1 MLQFYQIPCRGPAR
15 APWLLCI
22 AGLLGPAVAQA
33 EDAALAEVTVVG
45 ATPLPGLGVSRAQV
59 AAPVASRNAAALQH
73 SQRATLGEFLER
85 ELGSVHI
92 NDMQGNALQADVNYR
107 GYTASPL
114 LGTPQGLSV
123 YLDGMRM
130 NQPFGDVVSWDAL
143 PRSALATLTLMPGSN
158 PLFGL
163 NTLGGALAL
172 TTKDGLSHP
181 GTAIETGYGSD
192 QRRRLGFEHGGSAAN
207 GLNWFVT
214 GNWMKENGWREH
226 SPSETRQ
233 LFAKLGWSG
242 ERTDLAAAL
251 GWADNTL
258 TGNGLQ
264 DARLL
269 ARDYRSVYTQPDET
283 DNRSAWLNLT
293 GKHQLN
299 DRVQLSGNA
308 YARRLSRLSSS
319 TLNGDIN
326 EDSLDQQVYLLRTS
340 TADRNALS
348 KAGYSNLPSQNETAA
363 NTPFPYWRCLAQTA
377 LADEPAEKC
386 NGLLNRTRTRQTQ
399 YGFSG
404 QFTLQDTGN
413 QFTAGLGYDASRVR
427 FSQTSQFGYLN
438 PDRSVTP
445 VNFFADGTEIDDS
458 GVPVDSRVNLSGRTR
473 TWSLFATD
481 TLTLAEHWHLTLSAR
496 WNQTRLSVRD
506 HITPGGGA
514 GSMDGDH
521 RFSRV
526 NPAAGLSYA
535 PSANLTAWLGYN
547 QGSRAPSVVELGCAD
562 PSNPCRLPNAMASD
576 PALRQVVT
584 HTWEAGVRGKFTPNL
599 RWQLGGFR
607 ADSRDD
613 ILFVAARQS
622 GSGYFKNVDRTR
634 RQGVELG
641 LSGEHGA
648 FNWGLDYTYL
658 DATYQSAETLT
669 AAANSSQDASGNIRV
684 QPGDRL
690 PLTPRHL
697 VKLRADYR
705 FSPQW
710 QAGVAMRAVA
720 GSLARG
726 NENGQHQSDGVYN
739 LGPGRSA
746 GYAVWDLTGEYRPTT
761 QLTVFG
767 QVNNVFDRRYATAAQ
782 LGATGFTSAGNF
794 VARPFAAVGGK
805 YPLMHATF
813 YAPGAP
819 RSFWLGVRYE
829 FDKVAQKD

>member
-45 ATPLPGLGVSRAQV
+45 ATPLPGLGLSRAQV
-59 AAPVASRNAAALQH
+59 AAPVVSRNAAALQH

-299 DRVQLSGNA
+299 DRVQLAGNA
-308 YARRLSRLSSS
+308 YARRLSSS
-319 TLNGDIN
+319 TLNGDLN

-458 GVPVDSRVNLSGRTR
+458 GVPVDSRVKLSGRTR

-613 ILFVAARQS
+613 ILFVASRQS

-746 GYAVWDLTGEYRPTT
+746 GYAVWDLTGEYRPTA

-782 LGATGFTSAGNF
+782 LGATGFTSDGNF

>member
-181 GTAIETGYGSD
+181 GTSIETGYGSD

-299 DRVQLSGNA
+299 DRVQLAGNA
-308 YARRLSRLSSS
+308 YARRLSSS
-319 TLNGDIN
+319 TLNGDLN
-326 EDSLDQQVYLLRTS
+326 EDSLDQQVYLQRTS

-562 PSNPCRLPNAMASD
+562 PADPCRLPNAMASD

-669 AAANSSQDASGNIRV
+669 AAANSSQDASGNIHV

-782 LGATGFTSAGNF
+782 LGATGFTSDGNF

>member
-22 AGLLGPAVAQA
+22 AGLLGPVVAQA
-33 EDAALAEVTVVG
+33 EDATLAEVTVVG

-207 GLNWFVT
+207 GLNWFFT

-233 LFAKLGWSG
+233 LFARLGWSG

-308 YARRLSRLSSS
+308 YARRLSSS
-319 TLNGDIN
+319 TLNGDLN
-326 EDSLDQQVYLLRTS
+326 EDSLDQQVYLQRTS

-562 PSNPCRLPNAMASD
+562 PTNPCRLPNAMASD

-613 ILFVAARQS
+613 ILFVASRQS

-767 QVNNVFDRRYATAAQ
+767 QVNNVFDRRYASAAQ
-782 LGATGFTSAGNF
+782 LGATGLTSDGNF

>member
-299 DRVQLSGNA
+299 DRVQLAGNA
-308 YARRLSRLSSS
+308 YARRLSSS
-319 TLNGDIN
+319 TLNGDLN
-326 EDSLDQQVYLLRTS
+326 EDSLDQQVYLQRTS

-445 VNFFADGTEIDDS
+445 VNFFADGREIDDS

-584 HTWEAGVRGKFTPNL
+584 HTWEAGVRGKFTPDL

-613 ILFVAARQS
+613 ILFVASRQS

-697 VKLRADYR
+697 FKLRADYR

-782 LGATGFTSAGNF
+782 LGATGFTSDGNF
-794 VARPFAAVGGK
+794 VARPFAAVGSK

>member
-1 MLQFYQIPCRGPAR
+1 MAMLQFYQIPCRGPAR

-45 ATPLPGLGVSRAQV
+45 ATPLPGLGLSRAQV
-59 AAPVASRNAAALQH
+59 AAPVVSRNAAALQH

-308 YARRLSRLSSS
+308 YARRLSSS

-404 QFTLQDTGN
+404 QFTLKDAGH

-458 GVPVDSRVNLSGRTR
+458 GEPVDSRVKLSGRTR

-562 PSNPCRLPNAMASD
+562 PANPCRLPNAMASD

-613 ILFVAARQS
+613 ILFVASRQS

-746 GYAVWDLTGEYRPTT
+746 GYAVWDLTGEYRPTA

-782 LGATGFTSAGNF
+782 LGATGFTSDGNF

>member
-1 MLQFYQIPCRGPAR
+1 
-15 APWLLCI
+15 
-22 AGLLGPAVAQA
+22 
-33 EDAALAEVTVVG
+33 
-45 ATPLPGLGVSRAQV
+45 
-59 AAPVASRNAAALQH
+59 
-73 SQRATLGEFLER
+73 
-85 ELGSVHI
+85 VHI

-308 YARRLSRLSSS
+308 YARRLSSS

-340 TADRNALS
+340 AADRNALS

-404 QFTLQDTGN
+404 QFTLKDAGH

-458 GVPVDSRVNLSGRTR
+458 GVPVDSRVKLSGRTR

-521 RFSRV
+521 RFSRL

-562 PSNPCRLPNAMASD
+562 PANPCRLPNAMASD

-746 GYAVWDLTGEYRPTT
+746 GYAVWDLTGEYRPTA

-782 LGATGFTSAGNF
+782 LGATGFTSDGNF

>member
-308 YARRLSRLSSS
+308 YARRLSSS

-326 EDSLDQQVYLLRTS
+326 EDSLDQQVYLQRTS

-613 ILFVAARQS
+613 ILFVASRQS

-782 LGATGFTSAGNF
+782 LGATGFTSDGNF

>member
-1 MLQFYQIPCRGPAR
+1 M
-15 APWLLCI
+15 
-22 AGLLGPAVAQA
+22 
-33 EDAALAEVTVVG
+33 
-45 ATPLPGLGVSRAQV
+45 
-59 AAPVASRNAAALQH
+59 
-73 SQRATLGEFLER
+73 
-85 ELGSVHI
+85 
-92 NDMQGNALQADVNYR
+92 
-107 GYTASPL
+107 
-114 LGTPQGLSV
+114 
-123 YLDGMRM
+123 
-130 NQPFGDVVSWDAL
+130 
-143 PRSALATLTLMPGSN
+143 
-158 PLFGL
+158 
-163 NTLGGALAL
+163 
-172 TTKDGLSHP
+172 
-181 GTAIETGYGSD
+181 
-192 QRRRLGFEHGGSAAN
+192 
-207 GLNWFVT
+207 
-214 GNWMKENGWREH
+214 
-226 SPSETRQ
+226 
-233 LFAKLGWSG
+233 
-242 ERTDLAAAL
+242 
-251 GWADNTL
+251 
-258 TGNGLQ
+258 
-264 DARLL
+264 
-269 ARDYRSVYTQPDET
+269 
-283 DNRSAWLNLT
+283 
-293 GKHQLN
+293 
-299 DRVQLSGNA
+299 
-308 YARRLSRLSSS
+308 
-319 TLNGDIN
+319 
-326 EDSLDQQVYLLRTS
+326 
-340 TADRNALS
+340 
-348 KAGYSNLPSQNETAA
+348 PSQNETAA

-613 ILFVAARQS
+613 ILFVASRQS

-782 LGATGFTSAGNF
+782 LGATGFTSDGNF

>member
-45 ATPLPGLGVSRAQV
+45 ATPLPGLGLSRAQV

-181 GTAIETGYGSD
+181 GTSIETGYGSD

-308 YARRLSRLSSS
+308 YARRLSSS

-562 PSNPCRLPNAMASD
+562 PANPCRLPNAMASD

-613 ILFVAARQS
+613 ILFVASRQS

-782 LGATGFTSAGNF
+782 LGATGFTSDGNF

>member
-22 AGLLGPAVAQA
+22 AGLLGPVVAQA

-242 ERTDLAAAL
+242 EHTDLAAAL

-308 YARRLSRLSSS
+308 YARRLSSS
-319 TLNGDIN
+319 TLNGDLN
-326 EDSLDQQVYLLRTS
+326 EDSLDQQVYLQRTS

-445 VNFFADGTEIDDS
+445 VNFFADGREIDDS

-613 ILFVAARQS
+613 ILFVASRQS

-782 LGATGFTSAGNF
+782 LGATGFTSDGNF

>member
-308 YARRLSRLSSS
+308 YARRLSSS

-326 EDSLDQQVYLLRTS
+326 EDSLDQQVYLQRTS

-445 VNFFADGTEIDDS
+445 VNFFADGREIDDS

-613 ILFVAARQS
+613 ILFVASRQS

-782 LGATGFTSAGNF
+782 LGATGFTSDGNF

>member
-1 MLQFYQIPCRGPAR
+1 
-15 APWLLCI
+15 
-22 AGLLGPAVAQA
+22 
-33 EDAALAEVTVVG
+33 
-45 ATPLPGLGVSRAQV
+45 
-59 AAPVASRNAAALQH
+59 
-73 SQRATLGEFLER
+73 
-85 ELGSVHI
+85 
-92 NDMQGNALQADVNYR
+92 
-107 GYTASPL
+107 
-114 LGTPQGLSV
+114 
-123 YLDGMRM
+123 
-130 NQPFGDVVSWDAL
+130 
-143 PRSALATLTLMPGSN
+143 
-158 PLFGL
+158 
-163 NTLGGALAL
+163 
-172 TTKDGLSHP
+172 
-181 GTAIETGYGSD
+181 
-192 QRRRLGFEHGGSAAN
+192 
-207 GLNWFVT
+207 
-214 GNWMKENGWREH
+214 
-226 SPSETRQ
+226 
-233 LFAKLGWSG
+233 
-242 ERTDLAAAL
+242 
-251 GWADNTL
+251 
-258 TGNGLQ
+258 
-264 DARLL
+264 
-269 ARDYRSVYTQPDET
+269 
-283 DNRSAWLNLT
+283 
-293 GKHQLN
+293 
-299 DRVQLSGNA
+299 
-308 YARRLSRLSSS
+308 
-319 TLNGDIN
+319 
-326 EDSLDQQVYLLRTS
+326 
-340 TADRNALS
+340 
-348 KAGYSNLPSQNETAA
+348 
-363 NTPFPYWRCLAQTA
+363 
-377 LADEPAEKC
+377 
-386 NGLLNRTRTRQTQ
+386 
-399 YGFSG
+399 
-404 QFTLQDTGN
+404 
-413 QFTAGLGYDASRVR
+413 
-427 FSQTSQFGYLN
+427 
-438 PDRSVTP
+438 
-445 VNFFADGTEIDDS
+445 
-458 GVPVDSRVNLSGRTR
+458 
-473 TWSLFATD
+473 
-481 TLTLAEHWHLTLSAR
+481 
-496 WNQTRLSVRD
+496 
-506 HITPGGGA
+506 
-514 GSMDGDH
+514 
-521 RFSRV
+521 
-526 NPAAGLSYA
+526 

-613 ILFVAARQS
+613 ILFVASRQS

-669 AAANSSQDASGNIRV
+669 AAANSSQDASGNIHV

-739 LGPGRSA
+739 MGPGRSA
-746 GYAVWDLTGEYRPTT
+746 GYAVWDLTGEYRPTA

-782 LGATGFTSAGNF
+782 LGATGFTSDGNF